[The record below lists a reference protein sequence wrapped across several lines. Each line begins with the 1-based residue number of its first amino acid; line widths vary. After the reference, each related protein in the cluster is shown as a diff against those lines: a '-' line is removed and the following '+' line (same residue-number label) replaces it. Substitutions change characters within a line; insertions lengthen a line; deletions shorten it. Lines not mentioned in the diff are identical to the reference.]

1 MVRRRRAPRLSP
13 PERRARLLHAAVRVL
28 LRRGVHATHVG
39 HVVRE
44 AGVSRG
50 TFYKH
55 FDSKRQLVGV
65 AAREV
70 LDRVLPRVPE
80 PPALERRADLEAAL
94 AAMHTH
100 VLRAVAAEPAA
111 ARLVFLG
118 GAAAEPAA
126 ARWIAS
132 HEQAWRHL
140 VATLLRRARAA
151 GFLREGVE
159 PSLAAAVVVGSVLH
173 VLRTE
178 LLRRPD
184 ADPDALAAAL
194 ARLHADAVAQ

>member
-1 MVRRRRAPRLSP
+1 M
-13 PERRARLLHAAVRVL
+13 L
-28 LRRGVHATHVG
+28 LRRGVHATHVA

-55 FDSKRQLVGV
+55 FDSKRQLVGA
-65 AAREV
+65 AAREL

-80 PPALERRADLEAAL
+80 PAAMEGRTDLEATL
-94 AAMHTH
+94 AAMHAH
-100 VLRAVAAEPAA
+100 VFRGVAAEPAA

-118 GAAAEPAA
+118 GASAEPAA

-132 HEQAWRHL
+132 HEQAWRNL
-140 VATLLRRARAA
+140 VATFLRRARTA
-151 GFLREGVE
+151 GLLREGVD
-159 PSLAAAVVVGSVLH
+159 PVLAATLVVGSVLH

-184 ADPDALAAAL
+184 ADPATLAAAL
-194 ARLHADAVAQ
+194 ARLHTDAVAR